1 MGAAPDSTERNETS
15 SSNLPGHER
24 GCRWA
29 ELVLRKP
36 LTALVVDGV
45 TVCRL
50 IVYHRLESVGV
61 ETKMVGS
68 GQEALE
74 LTEAHYDLIL
84 VDRYMHHMS
93 GLETIRLMRE
103 RGVRTK
109 IIGLTSGEIET
120 DRPEMMQAGADDC
133 LEKPLSADALARIL
147 AEIDRR

>member
-1 MGAAPDSTERNETS
+1 MPSGKKIMGAAPDSTERNETS

-50 IVYHRLESVGV
+50 IVYHRLESAGV

-93 GLETIRLMRE
+93 GLEVKEHKGMVLR
-103 RGVRTK
+103 
-109 IIGLTSGEIET
+109 
-120 DRPEMMQAGADDC
+120 D
-133 LEKPLSADALARIL
+133 
-147 AEIDRR
+147 